1 MPTFPTCA
9 AKVGG
14 ACGVVKWVKSP
25 KTVKEDMVAQ
35 LLRWQGKPA
44 GAKPK
49 PKNPVHGCDINS
61 FSCMMLGRGFEFCD
75 SVRINQT
82 TVIV

>member
-1 MPTFPTCA
+1 M
-9 AKVGG
+9 
-14 ACGVVKWVKSP
+14 VKWVKSP

-49 PKNPVHGCDINS
+49 PKNPVHGCDISDDFYGLNICED
-61 FSCMMLGRGFEFCD
+61 FD
-75 SVRINQT
+75 VRVHAT
-82 TVIV
+82 R